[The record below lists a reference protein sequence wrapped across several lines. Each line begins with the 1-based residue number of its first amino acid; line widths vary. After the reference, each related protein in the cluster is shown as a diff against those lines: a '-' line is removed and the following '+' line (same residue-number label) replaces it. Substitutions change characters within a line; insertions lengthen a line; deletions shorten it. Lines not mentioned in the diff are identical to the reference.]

1 MTELERNLE
10 EVTDL
15 AIKTGDKIVTI
26 ECPCCSKIFYATASE
41 AAYQYDNPADQASL
55 KLKHLGRKCP
65 HCGFAGGFD
74 TGRSSKREQD
84 IEQIKVE
91 MEAEQLAQEAAEKR
105 QASWAQICNQG
116 VKFDD

>member
-1 MTELERNLE
+1 MSEINRNLE

-15 AIKTGDKIVTI
+15 AIKTGEKIVTV
-26 ECPCCSKIFYATASE
+26 ECPCCHKIFYATESE
-41 AAYQYDNPADQASL
+41 ATYQYDNPADQSSL

-65 HCGFAGGFD
+65 HCGFANGYD
-74 TGRSSKREQD
+74 TGLKSKFEQD
-84 IEQIKVE
+84 VEQMKIE
-91 MEAEQLAQEAAEKR
+91 MEAEKLAEEAAEKR